1 MNAETTADEKE
12 PVENVS
18 TNLSDPHV
26 VRGLFELAAQEVLFR
41 LIAVSGGRMKA
52 DQARDMDEALAKHL
66 ARALMGENPQFRAVP
81 GWSGIACA
89 RSLAAA
95 DRAFYETYFPAGTPE
110 PDNPRALM
118 VQATTVV
125 LSRGVRRHPHRN
137 RQGWRHAGE
146 RARGHGASGR
156 ALCAGGDAV
165 SCCVRVND
173 DEKGVEERLIE
184 PSFKTRRVF
193 P

>member
-1 MNAETTADEKE
+1 MNQETTMNAETTADEKE

-118 VQATTVV
+118 VQATTVFYRAV
-125 LSRGVRRHPHRN
+125 YAAPKSSRMAPRRRACARP
-137 RQGWRHAGE
+137 WRRWSSAMRWRRCRLLL
-146 RARGHGASGR
+146 RAR
-156 ALCAGGDAV
+156 
-165 SCCVRVND
+165 
-173 DEKGVEERLIE
+173 K
-184 PSFKTRRVF
+184 
-193 P
+193 

>member
-52 DQARDMDEALAKHL
+52 DQARDMGEALAKHL

-118 VQATTVV
+118 VQATTVFYRAV
-125 LSRGVRRHPHRN
+125 YAAIRTEIVKDGATQESVRAAMA
-137 RQGWRHAGE
+137 QVVE
-146 RARGHGASGR
+146 RY
-156 ALCAGGDAV
+156 ALAAMPSPAACA
-165 SCCVRVND
+165 
-173 DEKGVEERLIE
+173 
-184 PSFKTRRVF
+184 
-193 P
+193 